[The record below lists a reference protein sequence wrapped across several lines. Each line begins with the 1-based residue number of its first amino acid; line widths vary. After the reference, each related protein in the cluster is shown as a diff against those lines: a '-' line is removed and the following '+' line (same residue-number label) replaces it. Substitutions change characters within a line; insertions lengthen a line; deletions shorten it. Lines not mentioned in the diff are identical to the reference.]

1 MRLKDHLEEEVSP
14 DYVKDL
20 ECYQEAIED
29 VVGGEEL
36 NVPGG
41 VVQGGVEDVRGVDG
55 APGDHPDQGE
65 DGKDGITSPLVVDVA
80 EHLGQLQQRV
90 SHVVKDHH
98 EGSLIQIVSP
108 LPCVL

>member
-1 MRLKDHLEEEVSP
+1 MRVKDHLEEEVSP

-41 VVQGGVEDVRGVDG
+41 VVQGGVEDV
-55 APGDHPDQGE
+55 A
-65 DGKDGITSPLVVDVA
+65 
-80 EHLGQLQQRV
+80 RV
-90 SHVVKDHH
+90 YSTP
-98 EGSLIQIVSP
+98 E
-108 LPCVL
+108 CVNHTGCSKKKV